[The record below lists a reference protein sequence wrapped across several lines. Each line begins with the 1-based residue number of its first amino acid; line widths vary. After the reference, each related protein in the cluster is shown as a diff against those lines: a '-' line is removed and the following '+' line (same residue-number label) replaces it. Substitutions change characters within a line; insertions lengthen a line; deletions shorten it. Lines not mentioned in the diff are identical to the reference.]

1 MSYIK
6 CINEENGIRYD
17 TIEDVANCIR
27 YIFDICKTMYDE
39 KRPGHML
46 GDFVGCSRFFGTK
59 DQEKDCELVIAQM
72 LANNSAH
79 GKWKGN
85 LLKHRVICFR
95 RLDNILPSEAYQL
108 AKYIANAYGENYITA
123 YAVHLDTNNIHIH
136 LAIDTICWR
145 DGSRFDQPFE
155 MKWLRSMTNN
165 WMAPRDKE
173 LTNNWE
179 ENDLRLRYY
188 GDL

>member
-1 MSYIK
+1 MPYIK
-6 CINEENGIRYD
+6 CVNEDNGISYD
-17 TIEDVANCIR
+17 TVEDVDNCIR
-27 YIFDICKTMYDE
+27 YIFNICKTMYDE

-46 GDFVGCSRFFGTK
+46 GDFVGCSRFFGTV

-72 LANNSAH
+72 LANNSAY

-85 LLKHRVICFR
+85 LLKHRVISFR
-95 RLDNILPSEAYQL
+95 RLDNILPNEAYQL
-108 AKYIANAYGENYITA
+108 AKYIADAYGENYIAA
-123 YAVHLDTNNIHIH
+123 YGVHLDTNNIHIH

-155 MKWLRSMTNN
+155 MKWLYSMTNS
-165 WMAPRDKE
+165 WLATRDNG
-173 LTNNWE
+173 LVNNWK
-179 ENDLRLRYY
+179 ENELRLRYY